1 MVRPV
6 ITAFMLIFLS
16 SSAYGFVEKLQPN
29 NPSGGGI
36 PCHGITAALRL
47 FITPGGPSASVLSSI
62 IQREWVP
69 GGWSQQ
75 DIDDNTTLISNLN
88 SYSSLEKIQYIGQLD
103 AYCILW
109 ELGVDE
115 VDSPEEFRQRMDLD

>member
-1 MVRPV
+1 M
-6 ITAFMLIFLS
+6 
-16 SSAYGFVEKLQPN
+16 
-29 NPSGGGI
+29 
-36 PCHGITAALRL
+36 
-47 FITPGGPSASVLSSI
+47 
-62 IQREWVP
+62 P